1 MDSIPTHLHVYQV
14 RLLHQDRQPGH
25 LVRIDHFHQLHA
37 GLGGGDA
44 VLVQQLDHQPSEP
57 LVCSGY
63 PGGGVDFYQ
72 DVVCSSDVNLQEC

>member
-1 MDSIPTHLHVYQV
+1 MITQRVL
-14 RLLHQDRQPGH
+14 
-25 LVRIDHFHQLHA
+25 DHFHQLHA

-57 LVCSGY
+57 LEGPGY

-72 DVVCSSDVNLQEC
+72 HVVCSSDVNLQEWENAVLQLCVSSE